1 MGKIRER
8 AGMLYTDPSE
18 ERRKVAMAKSVM
30 VRAPA
35 REELERAALIGQ
47 TAFESPEPGPWARS
61 YNWIADNW
69 GLDHLI
75 VVEVDGQLV
84 ASLLCTPGMAH
95 FSNDIVPLSAVGGVS
110 TLPEHR
116 RCGYGGMMMAHA
128 VRVLYDHGYHT
139 SALWPFSYNYYRKFD
154 WEVASEHRSYTIPSE
169 LASKLAPPDGTR
181 PARKDELPTISRL
194 VARFARRYNCVT
206 VRDDLWW
213 SCIGAISGF
222 EFDGSDDP
230 RTSRCPWV
238 HERDGEIDGCAVFN
252 VSGEGEQTKVEI
264 KELVAGVPE
273 ARRAIL
279 SRLAALGAPD
289 ISFYGPI
296 DDGFLQELPDP
307 GLVKV
312 ELHSGFQFRV
322 TNPPAALELRSAD
335 PGLSGRIGF
344 LVTDPVLGSV
354 EFDVEVTAG
363 KISRA
368 KARAGERLSM
378 DVQTFSQLYSGYESP
393 VRAAELGRVQATS
406 RSVLEFANRLF
417 GNALPFRSLVEI
429 G

>member
-1 MGKIRER
+1 
-8 AGMLYTDPSE
+8 
-18 ERRKVAMAKSVM
+18 
-30 VRAPA
+30 
-35 REELERAALIGQ
+35 
-47 TAFESPEPGPWARS
+47 
-61 YNWIADNW
+61 
-69 GLDHLI
+69 
-75 VVEVDGQLV
+75 
-84 ASLLCTPGMAH
+84 
-95 FSNDIVPLSAVGGVS
+95 
-110 TLPEHR
+110 
-116 RCGYGGMMMAHA
+116 
-128 VRVLYDHGYHT
+128 
-139 SALWPFSYNYYRKFD
+139 
-154 WEVASEHRSYTIPSE
+154 
-169 LASKLAPPDGTR
+169 
-181 PARKDELPTISRL
+181 
-194 VARFARRYNCVT
+194 
-206 VRDDLWW
+206 
-213 SCIGAISGF
+213 
-222 EFDGSDDP
+222 
-230 RTSRCPWV
+230 V